1 MIALIIIFC
10 SIFFYIVSAIPVIA
24 TYFVF
29 GESFA
34 IILKEKGL
42 IAAISTY
49 PHFLPETLSTMLLL
63 SIAFVISAK
72 MLKIVFKN
80 ESILKN
86 KKKILKTYLVSNVLL
101 IFAAFIEA
109 LKIGDRKLINE
120 IYFVSIG
127 SKLIFSTVAVLTL
140 ILATS
145 WNFIFASVGAII
157 LYIIYFF
164 ANKQNTISERT
175 RKVIARGDECLRIYS
190 YGSRGFMPC
199 L

>member
-1 MIALIIIFC
+1 
-10 SIFFYIVSAIPVIA
+10 
-24 TYFVF
+24 
-29 GESFA
+29 
-34 IILKEKGL
+34 
-42 IAAISTY
+42 
-49 PHFLPETLSTMLLL
+49 MLLL
-63 SIAFVISAK
+63 SIAFVISTK
-72 MLKIVFKN
+72 MLKIVFRN

-86 KKKILKTYLVSNVLL
+86 KKKILKTYLVSNVL

-140 ILATS
+140 ISATS